1 MHNIESIYYFIFIFS
16 LLVIAKNK
24 IKFISALLSENPKPL
39 DIGNGELI
47 ILGLSIS
54 YIFTYLK
61 FL

>member
-39 DIGNGELI
+39 GIGNGELI